1 MSIKICIISDTHN
14 KHKRLGSLPE
24 ADVLIHCGD
33 MTSVGHEHEIL
44 NFMKWFSGLTQY
56 EHKICIAG
64 NHDWLFQREGL
75 RARNLVPDN
84 VHYLENDS
92 VMIEDLMFYGTP
104 VQPPFMNWAFN
115 VFEPKLSEYWKAI
128 PDETDVLITHSPPYM
143 IGDYVPRSMQ
153 HEGSPSLYEE
163 VTERIKPSIHAMGHI
178 HEGYGVKVIENT
190 TFINASVLD
199 GDYMAV
205 NEPILVELID
215 GKVKVLS
222 NN

>member
-1 MSIKICIISDTHN
+1 MKICLISDTHN
-14 KHKRLGSLPE
+14 KHKHLGRLPE
-24 ADVLIHCGD
+24 ADVIIHCGD

-75 RARNLVPDN
+75 RARSLVPNN

-92 VMIEDLMFYGTP
+92 VIIEDLMFYGTP

-115 VFEPKLSEYWKAI
+115 VYEPKLSEYWKAI

-143 IGDYVPRSMQ
+143 IGDLVPWSAK
-153 HEGSPSLYEE
+153 HEGSQTLADE
-163 VTERIKPSIHAMGHI
+163 VINRVRPRLHCFGHI
-178 HEGYGVKVIENT
+178 HEGNGNWNIHDIKFV
-190 TFINASVLD
+190 NASNLD
-199 GDYMAV
+199 DHYMCV
-205 NEPILVELID
+205 YEPIVVEI
-215 GKVKVLS
+215 
-222 NN
+222 